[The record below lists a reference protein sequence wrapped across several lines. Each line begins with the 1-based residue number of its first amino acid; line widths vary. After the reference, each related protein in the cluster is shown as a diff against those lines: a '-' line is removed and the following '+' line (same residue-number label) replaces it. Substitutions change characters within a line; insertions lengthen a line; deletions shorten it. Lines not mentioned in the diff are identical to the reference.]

1 MRGDIVIVRAHKNE
15 PLARRVWEVTDQA
28 VFICSEENFQVL
40 SAGEPG
46 LWPVGFKR
54 EDVFCYDGDIL
65 NELTNKYESDPSL
78 WKRLIQYR
86 ESLSEISQI
95 VTTSLLLE
103 EDEEE
108 YSPVMGG
115 RD

>member
-15 PLARRVWEVTDQA
+15 PLARRVWEVTAQA

-40 SAGEPG
+40 SAEEPG

-65 NELTNKYESDPSL
+65 NKLTNKYESDPSL
-78 WKRLIQYR
+78 WERLIQYC
-86 ESLSEISQI
+86 ESLSSTSQI
-95 VTTSLLLE
+95 STKPLSLE
-103 EDEEE
+103 EDEEKCSGITGE
-108 YSPVMGG
+108 W
-115 RD
+115 